1 MGWLTDLGNV
11 AVGAI
16 ERDRE
21 ITKEDL
27 AIRAENLQANRK
39 ILVDQKSKKYDK
51 ELDAYYKEK
60 DKFDNIEKMNAWAA
74 DGTINKDA
82 YAAFALSSTI
92 PNWDTIPKDYK
103 ADMIANYDGKTID
116 YKISGS
122 AEEINAKAAKAITMI
137 NNQTSKEIKD
147 AKGNSFLINQILG
160 KKERAEQDIYKS
172 IEANLKAVD
181 AVDMT
186 EKSTSNSG
194 IEIKQTGDKKSLD
207 WARFKKKNPN
217 YVKRFNAL
225 DDKIVWKSASQNN
238 NFLNFMTQN
247 DILGTSNEANF
258 KLTNN
263 DTEISGLNDSARAIL
278 KSYEMVYNQIT
289 KSMSAQ
295 ELAAQGVDITELK
308 NFVSLAEVNK
318 RVQNI
323 IEERA
328 FRLDIGDGYGDGKKI
343 DFVGVLPVDIVD
355 INGYF
360 TLDSGAE
367 KRLRI
372 DGVKEIYEN
381 FLNVEAQKLLDK
393 STADKDFD
401 EATNDK
407 ARALSII
414 QASVESD
421 GKYADL
427 FKLDLQNNLSRDDP
441 DTEEIESIT
450 KHPKVIADEKMANED
465 QWAKKPPR
473 IRDSVVKIVEDNSGN
488 LVFRPN
494 DKGVN
499 KNIRIMT
506 DGTGFRQKQPNGN
519 WKPITWQE
527 VKNNNEVGNL
537 SPLMK
542 LKYDAWLAGDIE
554 QAGKTAINTKDIN
567 NKNINKITTFDT
579 EKFKKTK
586 LR

>member
-1 MGWLTDLGNV
+1 MGWLTDIGNV

-27 AIRAENLQANRK
+27 IIRAENLKANQK
-39 ILVDQKSKKYDK
+39 ILIDQKNKKYDK
-51 ELDAYYKEK
+51 ELEEYYAEK
-60 DKFDNIEKMNAWAA
+60 NKFDNIEKMNAWAK
-74 DGTINKDA
+74 DGTVNKDA

-116 YKISGS
+116 YKIAGS
-122 AEEINAKAAKAITMI
+122 ADEINAKAAKAMTLI
-137 NNQTSKEIKD
+137 NNETSEAIKN
-147 AKGNSFLINQILG
+147 AKGNSFLINKILRR
-160 KKERAEQDIYKS
+160 KETAEKDIYAS
-172 IEANLKAVD
+172 IENQLKAIDTVN
-181 AVDMT
+181 MT
-186 EKSTSNSG
+186 EKSTTNAG
-194 IEIKQTGDKKSLD
+194 IEIKQTGDKTTLNWK
-207 WARFKKKNPN
+207 RFKKNNPK
-217 YVKRFNAL
+217 YVERFNSL

-295 ELAAQGVDITELK
+295 ALAAQGVDITELK
-308 NFVSLAEVNK
+308 DHVSLAEVNK

-328 FRLDIGDGYGDGKKI
+328 FRLDIGDGIGGGTKI
-343 DFVGVLPVDIVD
+343 DFVGILPVDIVD

-367 KRLRI
+367 KRLKV
-372 DGVKEIYEN
+372 DGVKEVYKN
-381 FLNVEAQKLLDK
+381 FLEVESQKLLDK
-393 STADKDFD
+393 STADRDFD
-401 EATNDK
+401 EATNNK

-414 QASVESD
+414 QASVESG

-441 DTEEIESIT
+441 DTPENENIT
-450 KHPKVIADEKMANED
+450 QHPKVLADEKMANED
-465 QWAKKPPR
+465 QWAKKPPL
-473 IRDSVVKIVEDNSGN
+473 IRDPINKIVETPDGD

-494 DKGVN
+494 TEGVN
-499 KNIRIMT
+499 KGIRIMQN
-506 DGTGFRQKQPNGN
+506 GTGFQQKQPNGN
-519 WKPITWQE
+519 WKPILWEE
-527 VKNNNEVGNL
+527 VKKNNEVNKL
-537 SPLMK
+537 PPYLK
-542 LKYDAWLAGDIE
+542 LKYNLWEEGKLE
-554 QAGKTAINTKDIN
+554 QAGKSTQVKETEKEYLP
-567 NKNINKITTFDT
+567 NKIFTVD
-579 EKFKKTK
+579 
-586 LR
+586 

>member
-1 MGWLTDLGNV
+1 MGWLTDIGNV

-27 AIRAENLQANRK
+27 IIRAENLKANQK
-39 ILVDQKSKKYDK
+39 ILIDQKNKKYDK
-51 ELDAYYKEK
+51 ELEEYYAEK
-60 DKFDNIEKMNAWAA
+60 NKFDNIEKMNAWAK
-74 DGTINKDA
+74 DGTVNEDT

-116 YKISGS
+116 YKIAGS
-122 AEEINAKAAKAITMI
+122 ADEINAKAAKAMTLI
-137 NNQTSKEIKD
+137 NNETSEAIKN
-147 AKGNSFLINQILG
+147 AKGNSFLINKILRR
-160 KKERAEQDIYKS
+160 KETAEKDIYAS
-172 IEANLKAVD
+172 IENQLKAIDTVN
-181 AVDMT
+181 MT
-186 EKSTSNSG
+186 EKSTTNAG
-194 IEIKQTGDKKSLD
+194 IEIKQTGDKTTLNWK
-207 WARFKKKNPN
+207 RFKKNNPK
-217 YVKRFNAL
+217 YVERFNSL

-289 KSMSAQ
+289 KSMSAKA
-295 ELAAQGVDITELK
+295 LAAQGVDISELK
-308 NFVSLAEVNK
+308 DHVSLAEVNK

-328 FRLDIGDGYGDGKKI
+328 FRLDIGDGIGGGTKI
-343 DFVGVLPVDIVD
+343 DFVGILPVDIVD

-367 KRLRI
+367 KRLKV
-372 DGVKEIYEN
+372 DGVKEVYKN
-381 FLNVEAQKLLDK
+381 FLEVESQKLLDK
-393 STADKDFD
+393 STADRDFD
-401 EATNDK
+401 EATNNK

-414 QASVESD
+414 QASVESG

-441 DTEEIESIT
+441 DTPENENIT
-450 KHPKVIADEKMANED
+450 QHPKVLADEKMANED
-465 QWAKKPPR
+465 QWAKKPPL
-473 IRDSVVKIVEDNSGN
+473 IRDPINKIVETPDGD

-494 DKGVN
+494 TEGVN
-499 KNIRIMT
+499 KGIRIMQN
-506 DGTGFRQKQPNGN
+506 GTGFQQKQPNGN
-519 WKPITWQE
+519 WKPILWEE
-527 VKNNNEVGNL
+527 VKKNNEVNKL
-537 SPLMK
+537 PPYLK
-542 LKYDAWLAGDIE
+542 LKYNLWEEGKLE
-554 QAGKTAINTKDIN
+554 QAGKSTQVKETEKEYLP
-567 NKNINKITTFDT
+567 NKIFTVD
-579 EKFKKTK
+579 
-586 LR
+586 

>member
-1 MGWLTDLGNV
+1 MGWLTDVGNI

-27 AIRAENLQANRK
+27 IVRAENLKANQAL
-39 ILVDQKSKKYDK
+39 LVKQKDKKYDK
-51 ELDAYYKEK
+51 ELESYYKEK
-60 DKFDNIEKMNAWAA
+60 EKFDNIEKMNKWAD

-116 YKISGS
+116 YKLSGS
-122 AEEINAKAAKAITMI
+122 AAEINAKAAKAITLI
-137 NNQTSKEIKD
+137 NNETSAAIKD
-147 AKGNSFLINQILG
+147 AKGNSFLINKILR
-160 KKERAEQDIYKS
+160 KKETVEKDIYAA
-172 IEANLKAVD
+172 IENQLTAIDSVN
-181 AVDMT
+181 MT
-186 EKSTSNSG
+186 EKSTTHSG
-194 IEIKQTGDKKSLD
+194 LEIKQTGDKTALN
-207 WARFKKKNPN
+207 WTRFKKKNPN
-217 YVKRFNAL
+217 YVTRFNNL

-258 KLTNN
+258 KLTNS

-295 ELAAQGVDITELK
+295 ALAAQGVDITELK
-308 NFVSLAEVNK
+308 DHVSLAEVNK

-328 FRLDIGDGYGDGKKI
+328 FRLDIGDGLGGGKKV

-355 INGYF
+355 INGNF

-367 KRLRI
+367 KRLKI
-372 DGVKEIYEN
+372 DGVKEVYKN
-381 FLNVEAQKLLDK
+381 FLEVESQKLLDK

-407 ARALSII
+407 ARALNII
-414 QASVESD
+414 QASVESG
-421 GKYADL
+421 GKYSDL
-427 FKLDLQNNLSRDDP
+427 FKLDLQNNISRDDP

-450 KHPKVIADEKMANED
+450 QHPKVLADEKMANED
-465 QWAKKPPR
+465 EWAKKPPR
-473 IRDSVVKIVEDNSGN
+473 IRDPINKIVETPDGD
-488 LVFRPN
+488 LVFRPSTE
-494 DKGVN
+494 GVN
-499 KNIRIMT
+499 KGIRIMQN
-506 DGTGFRQKQPNGN
+506 GTGFQQKQPNGN
-519 WKPITWQE
+519 WKPILWEE
-527 VKNNNEVGNL
+527 VKKNNEVNNL
-537 SPLMK
+537 PPYLK
-542 LKYDAWLAGDIE
+542 LKYDLWEEGKLE
-554 QAGKTAINTKDIN
+554 QAGKSTQVKETKEEYLP
-567 NKNINKITTFDT
+567 NKIFTVD
-579 EKFKKTK
+579 
-586 LR
+586 

>member
-1 MGWLTDLGNV
+1 MGWLTDIGNV

-27 AIRAENLQANRK
+27 IIRAENLKANQK
-39 ILVDQKSKKYDK
+39 ILIDQKNKKYDK
-51 ELDAYYKEK
+51 ELEEYYAEK
-60 DKFDNIEKMNAWAA
+60 NKFDNIEKMNAWAK
-74 DGTINKDA
+74 DGTVNKDA

-116 YKISGS
+116 YKIAGS
-122 AEEINAKAAKAITMI
+122 ADEINAKAAKAMTLI
-137 NNQTSKEIKD
+137 NNETSEAIKN
-147 AKGNSFLINQILG
+147 AKGNSFLINKILRR
-160 KKERAEQDIYKS
+160 KETAEKDIYAS
-172 IEANLKAVD
+172 IENQLKAIDTVN
-181 AVDMT
+181 MT
-186 EKSTSNSG
+186 EKSTTNAG
-194 IEIKQTGDKKSLD
+194 IEIKQTGDKTTLNWK
-207 WARFKKKNPN
+207 RFKKNNPK
-217 YVKRFNAL
+217 YVERFNSL
-225 DDKIVWKSASQNN
+225 DDKIVWKSASQNS

-289 KSMSAQ
+289 KSMSAKA
-295 ELAAQGVDITELK
+295 LAAQGVDITELK
-308 NFVSLAEVNK
+308 DHVSLAEVNK

-328 FRLDIGDGYGDGKKI
+328 FRLDIGDGIGGGTKI
-343 DFVGVLPVDIVD
+343 DFVGILPVDIVD

-367 KRLRI
+367 KRLKV
-372 DGVKEIYEN
+372 DGVKEVYKN
-381 FLNVEAQKLLDK
+381 FLEVESQKLLDK

-401 EATNDK
+401 EATNNK

-414 QASVESD
+414 QASVESN

-441 DTEEIESIT
+441 DTPENENIT
-450 KHPKVIADEKMANED
+450 QHPKVLADEKMANED
-465 QWAKKPPR
+465 QWAKKPPL
-473 IRDSVVKIVEDNSGN
+473 IRDPINKIVETPDGD

-494 DKGVN
+494 TEGVN
-499 KNIRIMT
+499 KGIRIMQN
-506 DGTGFRQKQPNGN
+506 GTGFQQKQPNGN
-519 WKPITWQE
+519 WKPILWEE
-527 VKNNNEVGNL
+527 VKKNNEVNKL
-537 SPLMK
+537 PPYLK
-542 LKYDAWLAGDIE
+542 LKYDLWEEGKLE
-554 QAGKTAINTKDIN
+554 QAGKSTQVKETEKEYLP
-567 NKNINKITTFDT
+567 NKIFTVD
-579 EKFKKTK
+579 
-586 LR
+586 

>member
-1 MGWLTDLGNV
+1 MGWLTDIGNV

-27 AIRAENLQANRK
+27 IIRAENLKANQE
-39 ILVDQKSKKYDK
+39 ILVKQKDKKYNK
-51 ELDAYYKEK
+51 ELDAYYAEK
-60 DKFDNIEKMNAWAA
+60 QKFDDIEKMNKWAA
-74 DGTINKDA
+74 DGTVNKDA

-116 YKISGS
+116 YKIAGS
-122 AEEINAKAAKAITMI
+122 ADEINAKAAKAITLI
-137 NNQTSKEIKD
+137 NDETAAAIKD
-147 AKGNSFLINQILG
+147 AKGNSFLINKILR
-160 KKERAEQDIYKS
+160 KKETVEKDIYAA
-172 IEANLKAVD
+172 IENQLKAIDSVN
-181 AVDMT
+181 MT
-186 EKSTSNSG
+186 EKSTTNAG
-194 IEIKQTGDKKSLD
+194 LEIKQTGDKTALNWK
-207 WARFKKKNPN
+207 RFKKNNPK
-217 YVKRFNAL
+217 YVERFNSL

-238 NFLNFMTQN
+238 NFLNFMSQN
-247 DILGTSNEANF
+247 DIIGTSNEANF

-295 ELAAQGVDITELK
+295 ALAAQGVDITELK
-308 NFVSLAEVNK
+308 DHVSLAEVNK

-323 IEERA
+323 IEERH
-328 FRLDIGDGYGDGKKI
+328 FRLDIGDGIGGGKKI
-343 DFVGVLPVDIVD
+343 DFVGILPVDIVD

-372 DGVKEIYEN
+372 DGVKDVYKN
-381 FLNVEAQKLLDK
+381 FLEVESQKLLDK

-401 EATNDK
+401 EATNPK

-414 QASVESD
+414 QASVESG

-441 DTEEIESIT
+441 DTPENENIT
-450 KHPKVIADEKMANED
+450 QHPKVLADEKMANED
-465 QWAKKPPR
+465 QWAKKPPL
-473 IRDSVVKIVEDNSGN
+473 IRDPIHKIVETPDGD
-488 LVFRPN
+488 LVFRPSTE
-494 DKGVN
+494 GVN
-499 KNIRIMT
+499 KGIRIMQN
-506 DGTGFRQKQPNGN
+506 GTGFQQKQPNGN
-519 WKPITWQE
+519 WKPILWEE
-527 VKNNNEVGNL
+527 VKKNNEVNKL
-537 SPLMK
+537 PPYLK
-542 LKYDAWLAGDIE
+542 LKYDLWEEGKLE
-554 QAGKTAINTKDIN
+554 QAGKSTQVKETEKEYLP
-567 NKNINKITTFDT
+567 NKIFTVD
-579 EKFKKTK
+579 
-586 LR
+586 